1 MINKRFGVFALV
13 IVIVAVGGVAGIG
26 IYNERVAPFRTVVV
40 RVDDD
45 REVRMGYFVKR
56 MAASRT
62 QSLQLLNT
70 LLREEIILKVAPNP
84 PYNIRPSDDDV
95 EAFSRSVA
103 QAGGESIT
111 DAEYLEWFRQQLNNS
126 GFTESEFRDLMRR
139 NLTAQLLG
147 GYLGDRVETV
157 AEQVL
162 LQVIL
167 VPDARTAQ
175 SVAGRLDAGEPFTDL
190 AREFNPDGLR
200 DSEGEW
206 GWFPRAGLPPG
217 MDFLAFDQLAVGE
230 HGGPVPL
237 PQPGGDPVFA
247 MVRVVDRAAA
257 REVSGLALEAMK
269 VRALDRWFAEE
280 RPLHEVSFHGFNNGY
295 DAETDAWVQWQ
306 VQRRRRP

>member
-1 MINKRFGVFALV
+1 MKYRFGVFVTIAV
-13 IVIVAVGGVAGIG
+13 ILAVGGVAGIG
-26 IYNERVAPFRTVVV
+26 IYSERVAPFRTVVV

-45 REVRMGYFVKR
+45 REVRMRYFVKR

-62 QSLQLLNT
+62 QSMQLLNT
-70 LLREEIILKVAPNP
+70 LMREEIILKAAPQP
-84 PYNIRPSDDDV
+84 PYNIRLSDDDI
-95 EAFSRSVA
+95 EAFARSLA
-103 QAGGESIT
+103 QAGGEAIT
-111 DAEYLEWFRQQLNNS
+111 DAEYKEWIRQQLNNS
-126 GFTESEFRDLMRR
+126 GFSEAEFLDLMRR
-139 NLTAQLLG
+139 NLTAQRLNE
-147 GYLGDRVETV
+147 YLGERVETV

-175 SVAGRLDAGEPFTDL
+175 SVAGRLDDGESFSDL
-190 AREFNPDGLR
+190 SSEFNPVALQG
-200 DSEGEW
+200 SGGEW

-217 MDFLAFDQLAVGE
+217 MDYLAFDQLAVGE
-230 HGGPVPL
+230 YGGPVPL

-257 REVSGLALEAMK
+257 REVSGLALEASK

-306 VQRRRRP
+306 IQRQRRH